1 MDLNHRVR
9 AGLFVSRKQLPVPNA
24 GDVGWGRVSVRPSVR
39 PSVYSVQYHVLCPQW
54 ESAVS
59 LSLEPNEVCTGASEP
74 SAVFSNQGP
83 EQCRYEV
90 RQKSWDK

>member
-1 MDLNHRVR
+1 M
-9 AGLFVSRKQLPVPNA
+9 G
-24 GDVGWGRVSVRPSVR
+24 PSVS
-39 PSVYSVQYHVLCPQW
+39 PSVLLYILYIQYHVLCPHW

-59 LSLEPNEVCTGASEP
+59 LSLEPNEVCTGTSEP
-74 SAVFSNQGP
+74 SAVFPNQGP